1 MPSTKA
7 RVLTHARS
15 KQPRSKQTR
24 ATNTAQTTAHQA
36 KGAQQRQSICA
47 SNDRSSL
54 NRLNKPTNQA
64 ITHSATSNAHYVYN
78 VHQAGIS
85 FIHSVLSCALRIL
98 LMTMASRRPH
108 PVSCVERL
116 RSQSG
121 VETEQLVLVINW
133 GGEFRERSAKFEQ
146 NANSSFENFRFSFS
160 STKPVD

>member
-24 ATNTAQTTAHQA
+24 ATNTAQTTAHQ
-36 KGAQQRQSICA
+36 GAQQRQSICA
-47 SNDRSSL
+47 SNDRSTL

-78 VHQAGIS
+78 VYQAGIS

-121 VETEQLVLVINW
+121 
-133 GGEFRERSAKFEQ
+133 
-146 NANSSFENFRFSFS
+146 
-160 STKPVD
+160 